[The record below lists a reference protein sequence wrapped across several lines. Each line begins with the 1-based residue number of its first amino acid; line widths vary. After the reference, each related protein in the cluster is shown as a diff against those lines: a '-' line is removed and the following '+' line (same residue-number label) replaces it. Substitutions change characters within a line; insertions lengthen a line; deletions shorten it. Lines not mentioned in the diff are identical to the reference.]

1 MAITGWRGIS
11 DLCLALSVDAPPRA
25 TVMNLT
31 ITARDTSLERGTRT
45 TEGQMPVFMKY
56 DGVDGQFNGADAY
69 DFSQLMSEPTAPAGE
84 VNHSEFAIVKRLDST
99 APTVDYVFG
108 VEVPKLTS
116 EPTAPEAGGGP
127 KDWIIVESYQF
138 ADNAGADGKGYVLT
152 SIQHSA
158 TDTTLVDQSGTE
170 ASSRLFVGN
179 LTLDSQASVQ
189 TGFGGGV
196 SVASGDVNGDTN
208 AIEQTI
214 TLFFGD
220 GSPTTSAHAAISLGD
235 GKAIEAAGDDYGIG
249 EWSDPAQPDANP
261 DTLDCSELTQ
271 WASSTGAP
279 DATGDA
285 ADFVAWQKAEALGD
299 PITFTYTVTNTSPAY
314 DDPQLT
320 AIQARTG
327 LLLPAVQDDGLLLPA
342 VLQTSAGGEDSW
354 GLWQINVEPNQYNP
368 DTFANDLH
376 DSPTRPAVAM
386 ETLTIAHEG
395 YWLI

>member
-1 MAITGWRGIS
+1 M
-11 DLCLALSVDAPPRA
+11 
-25 TVMNLT
+25 
-31 ITARDTSLERGTRT
+31 
-45 TEGQMPVFMKY
+45 
-56 DGVDGQFNGADAY
+56 
-69 DFSQLMSEPTAPAGE
+69 
-84 VNHSEFAIVKRLDST
+84 VKRLVAND
-99 APTVDYVFG
+99 PTLDYVFG

-196 SVASGDVNGDTN
+196 SVAAGDVNGDTN

-214 TLFFGD
+214 TLIFGEVFLFKLAYVTILIVI
-220 GSPTTSAHAAISLGD
+220 GI
-235 GKAIEAAGDDYGIG
+235 AIEAAGVDNGIG

-285 ADFVAWQKAEALGD
+285 ADFVAC
-299 PITFTYTVTNTSPAY
+299 
-314 DDPQLT
+314 
-320 AIQARTG
+320 
-327 LLLPAVQDDGLLLPA
+327 
-342 VLQTSAGGEDSW
+342 
-354 GLWQINVEPNQYNP
+354 
-368 DTFANDLH
+368 
-376 DSPTRPAVAM
+376 
-386 ETLTIAHEG
+386 
-395 YWLI
+395 

>member
-11 DLCLALSVDAPPRA
+11 NLCLALSVDAPPRA

-45 TEGQMPVFMKY
+45 REGQMPVFMKY
-56 DGVDGQFNGADAY
+56 DGVDGQFNGADPF

-84 VNHSEFAIVKRLDST
+84 VNHSEFAIVKRLDAT
-99 APTVDYVFG
+99 TPTVDYVFG

-116 EPTAPEAGGGP
+116 EPTAPEAGGAP
-127 KDWIIVESYQF
+127 KDWIIVESCQF
-138 ADNAGADGKGYVLT
+138 ADNAGTGKSYVLT
-152 SIQHSA
+152 SIQHST
-158 TDTTLVDQSGTE
+158 TDTSLVDQSGTE

-179 LTLDSQASVQ
+179 LTLDSHASVQ

-261 DTLDCSELTQ
+261 DTFDCSELTQ

-285 ADFVAWQKAEALGD
+285 ADFVAWQKADALGD

-320 AIQARTG
+320 AIQTRTG
-327 LLLPAVQDDGLLLPA
+327 LLLPAVQDDGPLLPP

-354 GLWQINVEPNQYNP
+354 GLWQINVEPNQYDP
-368 DTFANDLH
+368 DAFANDLH
-376 DSPTRPAVAM
+376 DSPTGPAVAM